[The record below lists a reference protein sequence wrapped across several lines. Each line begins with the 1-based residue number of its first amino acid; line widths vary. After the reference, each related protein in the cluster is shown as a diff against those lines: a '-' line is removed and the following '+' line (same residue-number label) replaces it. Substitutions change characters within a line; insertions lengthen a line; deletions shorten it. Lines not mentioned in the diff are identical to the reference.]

1 MNQEEQLG
9 EAARVQVVKLRI
21 RNGQVQ
27 RRKKVSNIPGMILR
41 GGKLKKMSVIERRNR
56 KMGAKIGKIKR
67 RAKLQQAIR
76 KRAKSLQKRKRLG
89 Y

>member
-9 EAARVQVVKLRI
+9 EAARVKIVKLRI

-27 RRKKVSNIPGMILR
+27 RRKKVSNIPGMTLR
-41 GGKLKKMSVIERRNR
+41 GGKLKRMSPTERRNR
-56 KMGAKIGKIKR
+56 KMGAKRAKIKR